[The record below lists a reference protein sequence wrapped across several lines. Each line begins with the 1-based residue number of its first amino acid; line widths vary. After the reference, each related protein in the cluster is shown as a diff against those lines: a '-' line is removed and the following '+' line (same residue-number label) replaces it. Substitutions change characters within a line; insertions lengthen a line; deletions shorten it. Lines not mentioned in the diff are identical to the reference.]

1 MEQVSSPPTLK
12 FGPFIVDLVAGEVRK
27 NGSRIRLQEK
37 PLRVLVLLAER
48 QGQVVTRAELKQ
60 HLWPEHTFVDFETGL
75 NTAVSKL
82 RDALS
87 DKADSPRYIETIPR
101 RGYRFLAPVEFQ
113 GRRAATPAP
122 PAAAAPTPD
131 KNQAS
136 PQAAPA
142 PTSAAPASEA
152 KSDAPK
158 PPPRT
163 AVTNAKAPA
172 ITTIWISLAAA
183 VAIIAGGAYWLT
195 HGRPALSFHSR
206 DSVLI
211 ADFENQTGDP
221 RFNSALATAFTVS
234 IEQSRYANVFP
245 RMELDAV
252 LKRMGRPQNERVT
265 PTLAREICQRE
276 NIRALIASSITRT
289 GQEYALTAQ
298 LIDPKTGDTVRA
310 YTERSYGEDHILEA
324 LDVLSR
330 DLREALGES
339 LYQIQRTDKPLP
351 QVTTKSLSALQQ
363 YAEGSN
369 LWRLGK
375 FQDATT
381 LFKAAIASDPEFA
394 MAHAALGGADYSYI
408 YNAPEE
414 GQSEYEKALSLISRT
429 TTRERMMIETKYAMD
444 RGHVNEADQLFLLYL
459 NSYPDDTTMR
469 VNYATLLRKNGR
481 NQQAIEQ
488 LQQVLQ
494 LAPDYAGAYIG
505 IATANKG
512 LANYPAALQAYAKAF
527 EIEPNW
533 LTAGNINREYGFALV
548 ANGEDQKAEQVFTAL
563 LAKPDTRENG
573 LRSLAFLDLYHGR
586 YSSAQSRLEHSL
598 EILKTQN
605 SPLSV
610 ARVHLV
616 LSIVAEGKGDTKA
629 QRHHLDAA
637 VAGLNEI
644 QSKVV
649 FGAMI
654 GDACARAG
662 FTDLAE
668 KIAALITPLADP
680 HSSEQS
686 GYLHLLQGDIALA
699 AGQNDKAIELL
710 QQSDKENS
718 TGLSQE
724 ALAHAYQQAGQIDQ
738 AIASYQKMLSSTGP
752 SLSWEPQQ
760 RWLVARYMLASDY
773 SSRGDNQKARD
784 TLAALLNLWKNADP
798 DLPTLVAAKSA
809 YAELQ

>member
-12 FGPFIVDLVAGEVRK
+12 FGPFLVDLAAGEVRK

-48 QGQVVTRAELKQ
+48 QGQLVTRTELKQ
-60 HLWPEHTFVDFETGL
+60 HLWPADTFVDFETGL

-113 GRRAATPAP
+113 GRRDPAPAQNKDQSPQPAPAAASETKHAAPEP
-122 PAAAAPTPD
+122 PAAAA
-131 KNQAS
+131 
-136 PQAAPA
+136 
-142 PTSAAPASEA
+142 
-152 KSDAPK
+152 K
-158 PPPRT
+158 PPAR
-163 AVTNAKAPA
+163 
-172 ITTIWISLAAA
+172 TTIWISLAVA
-183 VAIIAGGAYWLT
+183 VAIIAGGLYWLT

-206 DSVLI
+206 DSVLL

-221 RFNSALATAFTVS
+221 RFDSALATAFTVS

-265 PTLAREICQRE
+265 PTLGREICQRE
-276 NIRALIASSITRT
+276 NVRALIASSITRT

-330 DLREALGES
+330 DVREALGES
-339 LYQIQRTDKPLP
+339 LYQIHRTDKPLP

-363 YAEGSN
+363 YADGER

-408 YNAPEE
+408 YNAPDE
-414 GQSEYEKALSLISRT
+414 GQAEYEKALSLISRS
-429 TTRERMMIETKYAMD
+429 TTRERMIIETKYAND
-444 RGHVNEADQLFLLYL
+444 RGHVNDADQLFRLYL
-459 NSYPDDTTMR
+459 NSYPDDAPMR
-469 VNYATLLRKNGR
+469 VNYANLLRKNGR
-481 NQQAIEQ
+481 QQEAIEQ
-488 LQQVLQ
+488 FKQVLQ
-494 LAPDYAGAYIG
+494 LAPDYASAYIG
-505 IATANKG
+505 IATANNG
-512 LANYPAALQAYAKAF
+512 LGNYPAALEAYAKAF

-548 ANGEDQKAEQVFTAL
+548 ANGEDQKAEQVFTEL
-563 LAKPDTRENG
+563 LAKPDMRENG

-586 YSSAQSRLEHSL
+586 YSSAESRLEHSL

-610 ARVHLV
+610 ARVHLL
-616 LSIVAEGKGDTKA
+616 LSIVAEGKGDTKT
-629 QRHHLDAA
+629 QHRHLDAA
-637 VAGLNEI
+637 VVGLSKI

-662 FTDLAE
+662 FTDEAQQ
-668 KIAALITPLADP
+668 IAALITPLADP
-680 HSSEQS
+680 HSSEQM
-686 GYLHLLQGDIALA
+686 GYVHLLQGDIALA
-699 AGQNDKAIELL
+699 AGQNYKAIELL
-710 QQSDKENS
+710 RQSDKENS
-718 TGLSQE
+718 TALSIE
-724 ALAHAYQQAGQIDQ
+724 ALAHVYQQAGQIDQ
-738 AIASYQKMLSSTGP
+738 AIATFQKMLRSTGG

-760 RWLVARYMLASDY
+760 RWLVARYTLASDY
-773 SSRGDNQKARD
+773 SSRGDKQKARD
-784 TLAALLNLWKNADP
+784 TLATLLTLWKNADP

-809 YAELQ
+809 YGKLQ

>member
-1 MEQVSSPPTLK
+1 MEQVSSPPTFK
-12 FGPFIVDLVAGEVRK
+12 FGPFIVDLAAGEVRK

-48 QGQVVTRAELKQ
+48 QGQVVTRTELKQ
-60 HLWPEHTFVDFETGL
+60 HLWPEDTFVDFETGL

-87 DKADSPRYIETIPR
+87 DKADNPRYIETIPR
-101 RGYRFLAPVEFQ
+101 RGYRFLAPVEFHG
-113 GRRAATPAP
+113 GRAPSAAVLETKDQTQQPAPVPVSVTKAETPHLPP
-122 PAAAAPTPD
+122 PAAT
-131 KNQAS
+131 
-136 PQAAPA
+136 
-142 PTSAAPASEA
+142 
-152 KSDAPK
+152 KS
-158 PPPRT
+158 
-163 AVTNAKAPA
+163 PA
-172 ITTIWISLAAA
+172 ITTIWISIAIV
-183 VAIIAGGAYWLT
+183 VAIVAGGLYWLT

-221 RFNSALATAFTVS
+221 RFDSALATAFSVS

-252 LKRMGRPQNERVT
+252 LKRMGRPQNERIT
-265 PTLAREICQRE
+265 PALGREICQRE
-276 NIRALIASSITRT
+276 NVRALIASSITRT

-330 DLREALGES
+330 DVREALGES

-363 YAEGSN
+363 YADGAQ

-381 LFKAAIASDPEFA
+381 SFKAAIASDPEFA
-394 MAHAALGGADYSYI
+394 MAHAALGGAEYSYI

-414 GQSEYEKALSLISRT
+414 GQAEYEKALSLISRT
-429 TTRERMMIETKYAMD
+429 TNRERMMIETKYAND
-444 RGHVNEADQLFLLYL
+444 RGHVEEADQLFRLYL
-459 NSYPDDTTMR
+459 NSYPDDTPMR
-469 VNYATLLRKNGR
+469 VNYANLLRKNNR
-481 NQQAIEQ
+481 QKEAIEQ
-488 LQQVLQ
+488 FKQVLQ
-494 LAPDYAGAYIG
+494 LAPDYASAYIG
-505 IATANKG
+505 IATANKSLG
-512 LANYPAALQAYAKAF
+512 NYPAALQAYAKAF

-533 LTAGNINREYGFALV
+533 LTAGNINREYGFTLV
-548 ANGEDQKAEQVFTAL
+548 SNGEDQKAEQVFNAL
-563 LAKPDTRENG
+563 LAKPETRENG
-573 LRSLAFLDLYHGR
+573 LRSLAFLDLYRGR
-586 YSSAQSRLEHSL
+586 YSSAEGRLEHSL
-598 EILKTQN
+598 ELVKTQN

-610 ARVHLV
+610 ARVHLL
-616 LSIVAEGKGDTKA
+616 LSIVAEGKGDTKT
-629 QRHHLDAA
+629 QRHHLEAA
-637 VAGLNEI
+637 VATLNDV

-649 FGAMI
+649 FGAML

-668 KIAALITPLADP
+668 KIAALITPLADS
-680 HSSEQS
+680 HSSEQM

-699 AGQNDKAIELL
+699 GGQNDKAIELF

-718 TGLSQE
+718 TALSTE

-738 AIASYQKMLSSTGP
+738 AVATFQKMLSFPGG

-760 RWLVARYMLASDY
+760 RWLVARYTLATDY

-784 TLAALLNLWKNADP
+784 TLSTLLTLWNNADP

-809 YAELQ
+809 YAKLQ

>member
-12 FGPFIVDLVAGEVRK
+12 FGPFMVDLAAGEVRK

-37 PLRVLVLLAER
+37 PLRVLMLLAER
-48 QGQVVTRAELKQ
+48 QGQLVTRTELKQ
-60 HLWPEHTFVDFETGL
+60 HLWPEDTFVDFETGL

-101 RGYRFLAPVEFQ
+101 RGYRFLAPVKFQ
-113 GRRAATPAP
+113 ARAAGPA
-122 PAAAAPTPD
+122 PAAAVPTLDKDHAP
-131 KNQAS
+131 
-136 PQAAPA
+136 PQVAPAAPA
-142 PTSAAPASEA
+142 PAADA
-152 KSDAPK
+152 KSEAPK
-158 PPPRT
+158 PPLP
-163 AVTNAKAPA
+163 AASNAKPPA
-172 ITTIWISLAAA
+172 RTTIWISLAAA
-183 VAIIAGGAYWLT
+183 IAIIAGGAFWFT

-206 DSVLI
+206 DSVLL

-221 RFNSALATAFTVS
+221 RFDSALATAFTVS

-265 PTLAREICQRE
+265 PTLGREICQRE
-276 NIRALIASSITRT
+276 NVRALIASSITRT

-310 YTERSYGEDHILEA
+310 YTERSSGEDHILEA

-330 DLREALGES
+330 DVREALGES
-339 LYQIQRTDKPLP
+339 LYQIHRTDKPLP

-363 YAEGSN
+363 YADGER

-394 MAHAALGGADYSYI
+394 MAHAALGGADYSHI
-408 YNAPEE
+408 YDAPEE
-414 GQSEYEKALSLISRT
+414 GQTEYEKALLLVSRT
-429 TTRERMMIETKYAMD
+429 TTRERMMIETKYAND
-444 RGHVNEADQLFLLYL
+444 RGHVNDADQLFRLYL
-459 NSYPDDTTMR
+459 NSYPDDTPMR
-469 VNYATLLRKNGR
+469 VNYANLLRKNGR
-481 NQQAIEQ
+481 QQEAIEQ
-488 LQQVLQ
+488 FKQVLQ
-494 LAPDYAGAYIG
+494 LTPDYASAYIG
-505 IATANKG
+505 IATAHKG
-512 LANYPAALQAYAKAF
+512 LGNYPAALQAYAKAF

-548 ANGEDQKAEQVFTAL
+548 ANGEDQKAEQVFTEL
-563 LAKPDTRENG
+563 LAKPETRENG

-586 YSSAQSRLEHSL
+586 YSSAESRLEHSL

-610 ARVHLV
+610 ARVHLL
-616 LSIVAEGKGDTKA
+616 LSIVAEGKGDTKT
-629 QRHHLDAA
+629 QHRHLDAA
-637 VAGLNEI
+637 VVDLSKI

-662 FTDLAE
+662 FTEEAQQ
-668 KIAALITPLADP
+668 IAALITPLADP
-680 HSSEQS
+680 HSSEQM
-686 GYLHLLQGDIALA
+686 GYVHLLQGDIALA
-699 AGQNDKAIELL
+699 AGLNDQAIELL
-710 QQSDKENS
+710 RQSDNENG
-718 TGLSQE
+718 TALSME

-738 AIASYQKMLSSTGP
+738 AVTTFQKMLSSTGG

-760 RWLVARYMLASDY
+760 RWLAARYTLASDY
-773 SSRGDNQKARD
+773 SSRGDKQKARD
-784 TLAALLNLWKNADP
+784 TLATLLTLWKNADP

-809 YAELQ
+809 YAKLQ

>member
-1 MEQVSSPPTLK
+1 MEQVSSPPTLR

-27 NGSRIRLQEK
+27 SGSRIRLQEK

-48 QGQVVTRAELKQ
+48 QGQVVARAELKQ
-60 HLWPEHTFVDFETGL
+60 HLWPEDTFVDFETGL

-87 DKADSPRYIETIPR
+87 DKADRPRYIETIPR
-101 RGYRFLAPVEFQ
+101 RGYRFLAPVDFQ
-113 GRRAATPAP
+113 GRRAANPAP
-122 PAAAAPTPD
+122 ASAVSTPG

-142 PTSAAPASEA
+142 PAPAPAPATEA
-152 KSDAPK
+152 KSEAPK
-158 PPPRT
+158 PTAASTAAKSSART
-163 AVTNAKAPA
+163 TV
-172 ITTIWISLAAA
+172 WISLAVA

-221 RFNSALATAFTVS
+221 RFDSALATAFTVS
-234 IEQSRYANVFP
+234 IEQSSYANVFP

-276 NIRALIASSITRT
+276 NVRALIASSITRT

-330 DLREALGES
+330 DVREALGES
-339 LYQIQRTDKPLP
+339 LYQIQRTDKSLP

-363 YAEGSN
+363 YADGAQ

-414 GQSEYEKALSLISRT
+414 GQAEYEKALSLISRT

-444 RGHVNEADQLFLLYL
+444 RGHVDEADQLFLLYL

-481 NQQAIEQ
+481 NQEAIEQ

-512 LANYPAALQAYAKAF
+512 LGNYPAALQAYAKAF
-527 EIEPNW
+527 EIEPQW
-533 LTAGNINREYGFALV
+533 LTAGNINREYGFTLV
-548 ANGEDQKAEQVFTAL
+548 ANGEDQKAEQVFTPL

-586 YSSAQSRLEHSL
+586 YSSAQNRLEHSL
-598 EILKTQN
+598 EILKTQS

-610 ARVHLV
+610 ARVHLD
-616 LSIVAEGKGDTKA
+616 LSIVAEGKGDSKA
-629 QRHHLDAA
+629 QRRQLDAA
-637 VAGLNEI
+637 VASLNEI

-649 FGAMI
+649 FGAML

-680 HSSEQS
+680 NSSEQT
-686 GYLHLLQGDIALA
+686 GYLHLLQGDIVLA
-699 AGQNDKAIELL
+699 NGQNDKAIELL

-724 ALAHAYQQAGQIDQ
+724 ALAHAYQQAGQFDR
-738 AIASYQKMLSSTGP
+738 AVASYQKMLNSTGP

-760 RWLVARYMLASDY
+760 RWLIARYVLATDY

-784 TLAALLNLWKNADP
+784 TLATLLNLWKNADP

-809 YAELQ
+809 YAKLQ

>member
-1 MEQVSSPPTLK
+1 MEQISSPPTLK
-12 FGPFIVDLVAGEVRK
+12 FGPFIVDLAAGEVRK
-27 NGSRIRLQEK
+27 SGSRIRLQEK

-48 QGQVVTRAELKQ
+48 QGQLVTRTELKQ
-60 HLWPEHTFVDFETGL
+60 HLWPQDTFVDFETGL

-87 DKADSPRYIETIPR
+87 DKADNPRYIETIPR
-101 RGYRFLAPVEFQ
+101 RGYRFLAAVEFHG
-113 GRRAATPAP
+113 GRAQDAAKPEHSDQTPQPAPAATSETKRATPKRP
-122 PAAAAPTPD
+122 PAA
-131 KNQAS
+131 
-136 PQAAPA
+136 
-142 PTSAAPASEA
+142 E
-152 KSDAPK
+152 KS
-158 PPPRT
+158 
-163 AVTNAKAPA
+163 PA
-172 ITTIWISLAAA
+172 ITTIWISLVVA
-183 VAIIAGGAYWLT
+183 VAIIAGGLYWLT

-206 DSVLI
+206 DSVLL
-211 ADFENQTGDP
+211 ADFENQTGDS
-221 RFNSALATAFTVS
+221 RFDSALATAFTVS

-265 PTLAREICQRE
+265 STLGREICQRE
-276 NIRALIASSITRT
+276 NVRALIASSITRT

-298 LIDPKTGDTVRA
+298 LIDPQTGDTVRA

-330 DLREALGES
+330 DVREALGES

-363 YAEGSN
+363 YADGAQ

-381 LFKAAIASDPEFA
+381 LFKAAIASDPKFA

-414 GQSEYEKALSLISRT
+414 GQAEYEKALSLLSRT

-444 RGHVNEADQLFLLYL
+444 RGHVNDADQLFRLYL

-469 VNYATLLRKNGR
+469 VNYATLLRRNGR
-481 NQQAIEQ
+481 NPEAIDQ
-488 LQQVLQ
+488 LKQVLQ

-505 IATANKG
+505 IATANKSLG
-512 LANYPAALQAYAKAF
+512 NYPAALQAYAKAF
-527 EIEPNW
+527 EIEPQW
-533 LTAGNINREYGFALV
+533 LTSGNINREYGFALV

-563 LAKPDTRENG
+563 LAKSDTRENG

-598 EILKTQN
+598 EILKTQD

-610 ARVHLV
+610 ARVHLA
-616 LSIVAEGKGDTKA
+616 LSIVAEGKGDTKT
-629 QRHHLDAA
+629 QHRHLDAA
-637 VAGLNEI
+637 VVDLGEI

-654 GDACARAG
+654 GDACSRAG
-662 FTDLAE
+662 FADEAQQ
-668 KIAALITPLADP
+668 IAALITPLADP
-680 HSSEQS
+680 HSSEQM
-686 GYLHLLQGDIALA
+686 GYLHLLEGDLALA
-699 AGQNDKAIELL
+699 AGQNDKAIERL

-724 ALAHAYQQAGQIDQ
+724 ALAHAYQQTGQIDQ
-738 AIASYQKMLSSTGP
+738 AIASYQKMLGSAG

-760 RWLVARYMLASDY
+760 RWLVARYTLATDY
-773 SSRGDNQKARD
+773 LSRGDKQKARD
-784 TLAALLNLWKNADP
+784 TLSGLLNLWKNADA
-798 DLPTLVAAKSA
+798 DLPTLLAAKSA
-809 YAELQ
+809 YSKLQ

>member
-12 FGPFIVDLVAGEVRK
+12 FGPFIVDLAAGEVRK

-48 QGQVVTRAELKQ
+48 QGQVVTRTELKQ
-60 HLWPEHTFVDFETGL
+60 HLWPEDTFVDFETGL

-87 DKADSPRYIETIPR
+87 DKADNPRYIETIPR

-113 GRRAATPAP
+113 GRHA
-122 PAAAAPTPD
+122 PAAAMADKNQSSPQAPTP
-131 KNQAS
+131 AV
-136 PQAAPA
+136 AA
-142 PTSAAPASEA
+142 EA
-152 KSDAPK
+152 KPAVPK
-158 PPPRT
+158 PPH
-163 AVTNAKAPA
+163 AAAAKSPA
-172 ITTIWISLAAA
+172 RTTIWISLAIA
-183 VAIIAGGAYWLT
+183 VAILAGGAYWLT

-221 RFNSALATAFTVS
+221 RFDSALATAFTVS

-245 RMELDAV
+245 RMQLDAV

-265 PTLAREICQRE
+265 PTLGREICQRE
-276 NIRALIASSITRT
+276 NVRALIASSITRT

-330 DLREALGES
+330 DVREALGES

-363 YAEGSN
+363 YADGAQ

-414 GQSEYEKALSLISRT
+414 GQAEYEKALSLISRT

-444 RGHVNEADQLFLLYL
+444 RGHVDEADRLFRLYL
-459 NSYPDDTTMR
+459 ASYPDDTTMR

-481 NQQAIEQ
+481 NQDAIEQ

-505 IATANKG
+505 IATANNG
-512 LANYPAALQAYAKAF
+512 LANYPEALQAYAKAF
-527 EIEPNW
+527 EIEPQW

-563 LAKPDTRENG
+563 LAKPETRENG

-610 ARVHLV
+610 ARVHLD

-629 QRHHLDAA
+629 QRRHLDAA

-649 FGAMI
+649 FGALI

-668 KIAALITPLADP
+668 KVAALITPLADL

-686 GYLHLLQGDIALA
+686 GYLHLLQGDITLA

-718 TGLSQE
+718 TAISQE

-738 AIASYQKMLSSTGP
+738 AVASFQKMLNSTGP

-760 RWLVARYMLASDY
+760 RWLVAHYTLATDY
-773 SSRGDNQKARD
+773 STRGDKQKARD
-784 TLAALLNLWKNADP
+784 TLATLLNQWKNADP

-809 YAELQ
+809 YAKLQ

>member
-1 MEQVSSPPTLK
+1 MGQVSSPPTLK
-12 FGPFIVDLVAGEVRK
+12 FGPFIVDLAAGEVRK

-48 QGQVVTRAELKQ
+48 QGQLVTRTELKQ
-60 HLWPEHTFVDFETGL
+60 HLWPEDTFVDFETGL

-113 GRRAATPAP
+113 FRAASPA
-122 PAAAAPTPD
+122 PAAAVPTLDKDHAP
-131 KNQAS
+131 
-136 PQAAPA
+136 PQVGP
-142 PTSAAPASEA
+142 AAPASAADA
-152 KSDAPK
+152 KSEAPK
-158 PPPRT
+158 PPLP
-163 AVTNAKAPA
+163 ADANAKPPA
-172 ITTIWISLAAA
+172 RTTIWISLALAAA

-206 DSVLI
+206 DSVLL

-221 RFNSALATAFTVS
+221 RFDSALATAFTVS

-265 PTLAREICQRE
+265 PTLGREICQRE
-276 NIRALIASSITRT
+276 NVRALIASSITRT

-310 YTERSYGEDHILEA
+310 YTEHSSGEDHILEA

-330 DLREALGES
+330 DVREALGES
-339 LYQIQRTDKPLP
+339 LYQIHRTDKPLP

-363 YAEGSN
+363 YADGER

-408 YNAPEE
+408 YDAPEE
-414 GQSEYEKALSLISRT
+414 GQAEYQKALLLISRT
-429 TTRERMMIETKYAMD
+429 TTRERMMIETKYAND
-444 RGHVNEADQLFLLYL
+444 RGHVNDADQLFRLYL
-459 NSYPDDTTMR
+459 NSYPDDTPMR
-469 VNYATLLRKNGR
+469 VNYANLLRKNGR
-481 NQQAIEQ
+481 QQEAIEQ
-488 LQQVLQ
+488 FKQVLQ
-494 LAPDYAGAYIG
+494 LTPDYASAYIG
-505 IATANKG
+505 IATAHKG
-512 LANYPAALQAYAKAF
+512 LGNYPAALQAYAKAF

-548 ANGEDQKAEQVFTAL
+548 ANGEDQKAEQVFTEL
-563 LAKPDTRENG
+563 LAKPETRENG

-586 YSSAQSRLEHSL
+586 YSSAQSRLEHSR

-610 ARVHLV
+610 ARVHLL
-616 LSIVAEGKGDTKA
+616 LSIVAEGKGDTET
-629 QRHHLDAA
+629 QHRHLDAA
-637 VAGLNEI
+637 VVDLSKI

-654 GDACARAG
+654 GDACARGG
-662 FTDLAE
+662 FTDEAQQ
-668 KIAALITPLADP
+668 IAALITPLADP
-680 HSSEQS
+680 HSSEQM
-686 GYLHLLQGDIALA
+686 GYVHLLQGDIALA
-699 AGQNDKAIELL
+699 AGQNNKAIELL
-710 QQSDKENS
+710 RQSDKENS
-718 TGLSQE
+718 TALSIE
-724 ALAHAYQQAGQIDQ
+724 ALAHGYQQTGQIDQ
-738 AIASYQKMLSSTGP
+738 AVNTFQKMLSSTGG

-760 RWLVARYMLASDY
+760 RWLEARYTLASNY
-773 SSRGDNQKARD
+773 SSRGDKQKARD
-784 TLAALLNLWKNADP
+784 TLATLLTLWKNADP
-798 DLPTLVAAKSA
+798 DLPTLVAAKSV
-809 YAELQ
+809 YAKLQ

>member
-60 HLWPEHTFVDFETGL
+60 DLWPEHTFVDFETGL

-122 PAAAAPTPD
+122 TPD
-131 KNQAS
+131 KNQTS
-136 PQAAPA
+136 PQAAPS
-142 PTSAAPASEA
+142 PTSAAPATEA

-221 RFNSALATAFTVS
+221 RFDSALATAFTVS

-276 NIRALIASSITRT
+276 NVRALIASSITRT

-324 LDVLSR
+324 LEVLSR
-330 DLREALGES
+330 DVREALGES

-363 YAEGSN
+363 YADGSN

-414 GQSEYEKALSLISRT
+414 GQAQYEKALSLISRT

-481 NQQAIEQ
+481 NQEAIEQ

-505 IATANKG
+505 IATANKR

-548 ANGEDQKAEQVFTAL
+548 ANGEDQKAEEVFTAL
-563 LAKPDTRENG
+563 LAAPDTRENG

-616 LSIVAEGKGDTKA
+616 LSIVAAGKGDSKA

-662 FTDLAE
+662 FTDVAE
-668 KIAALITPLADP
+668 KISALITPLADP

-760 RWLVARYMLASDY
+760 RWLVARYTLASDY

-784 TLAALLNLWKNADP
+784 MLAALLNLWKNADP

-809 YAELQ
+809 YAKLQ

>member
-1 MEQVSSPPTLK
+1 MEQVSGPPTLK

-27 NGSRIRLQEK
+27 NGSRIRVQEK

-60 HLWPEHTFVDFETGL
+60 DLWPEHTFVDFETGL

-122 PAAAAPTPD
+122 PAAPAATPH
-131 KNQAS
+131 KNQTS
-136 PQAAPA
+136 PQAAPS

-163 AVTNAKAPA
+163 AVPNAKAPA

-206 DSVLI
+206 DSVLL

-221 RFNSALATAFTVS
+221 RFDSALATAFTVS

-245 RMELDAV
+245 RMEVDAV

-276 NIRALIASSITRT
+276 NVRALIASSITRT

-363 YAEGSN
+363 YADGSN

-414 GQSEYEKALSLISRT
+414 GQAEYEKALSLISRT

-481 NQQAIEQ
+481 NQEAIEQ

-686 GYLHLLQGDIALA
+686 GYLHLLQGDMALA

-738 AIASYQKMLSSTGP
+738 ALGSYQKMISTTGP
-752 SLSWEPQQ
+752 ALSWEPQQ
-760 RWLVARYMLASDY
+760 RWLVARYTLASDY

-809 YAELQ
+809 YAKLQ

>member
-12 FGPFIVDLVAGEVRK
+12 FGPFIVDLTAGEVRK
-27 NGSRIRLQEK
+27 SASRIRLQEK

-60 HLWPEHTFVDFETGL
+60 HLWPRDTFVDFETGL

-101 RGYRFLAPVEFQ
+101 RGYRFLVPVEFQ
-113 GRRAATPAP
+113 GRRAATPTAP
-122 PAAAAPTPD
+122 AQEKD
-131 KNQAS
+131 QAS
-136 PQAAPA
+136 PQPAPA
-142 PTSAAPASEA
+142 PAPAAEA
-152 KSDAPK
+152 KSGAPK
-158 PPPRT
+158 PPPAAT
-163 AVTNAKAPA
+163 AAAKSPA

-221 RFNSALATAFTVS
+221 RFDSALATAFTVS

-245 RMELDAV
+245 RMQLDAV

-265 PTLAREICQRE
+265 PTLGREICQRE
-276 NIRALIASSITRT
+276 NVHALIASSITRT

-298 LIDPKTGDTVRA
+298 LIDPQTGNTVRA

-330 DLREALGES
+330 DVREALGES
-339 LYQIQRTDKPLP
+339 LYQIRRTDKPLP
-351 QVTTKSLSALQQ
+351 QVTTRSLSALQQ
-363 YAEGSN
+363 YADGSN

-414 GQSEYEKALSLISRT
+414 GQAEYDKALSLISRT
-429 TTRERMMIETKYAMD
+429 TTRERMQIETNYAKD
-444 RGHVNEADQLFLLYL
+444 RGHVSDADQLFRLYL
-459 NSYPDDTTMR
+459 ASYPDDMTMR
-469 VNYATLLRKNGR
+469 VNYANLLRKIDR
-481 NQQAIEQ
+481 NQEAIEQ
-488 LQQVLQ
+488 YKQVLQ

-527 EIEPNW
+527 EIEPQW
-533 LTAGNINREYGFALV
+533 LTAGNINREYGFTLV

-563 LAKPDTRENG
+563 LAEPETRENG
-573 LRSLAFLDLYHGR
+573 LRSLAFLDLYQGR

-610 ARVHLV
+610 ARVHLA
-616 LSIVAEGKGDTKA
+616 LSIVAEGKGDTNT
-629 QRHHLDAA
+629 QRRHLDAA
-637 VAGLNEI
+637 VAALSQI
-644 QSKVV
+644 QSKVI
-649 FGAMI
+649 FGAML

-668 KIAALITPLADP
+668 KIAALITPLADL

-710 QQSDKENS
+710 LQSDKENS
-718 TGLSQE
+718 TALSVE
-724 ALAHAYQQAGQIDQ
+724 ALAHAYQEAGLIGQ
-738 AIASYQKMLSSTGP
+738 AIASFQKMLSSTGP

-760 RWLVARYMLASDY
+760 RWLVARYTLASDY
-773 SSRGDNQKARD
+773 SSRGDQQKARD
-784 TLAALLNLWKNADP
+784 TLATLLNLWKNADP

-809 YAELQ
+809 YAKLQ

>member
-12 FGPFIVDLVAGEVRK
+12 FGPFLVDLAAGEVRK
-27 NGSRIRLQEK
+27 AGSRIRLQDK

-48 QGQVVTRAELKQ
+48 QGQLATRSELKQ
-60 HLWPEHTFVDFETGL
+60 HLWPEDTFVDFETGL

-113 GRRAATPAP
+113 AGRA
-122 PAAAAPTPD
+122 PAAGRPETKD
-131 KNQAS
+131 QAL
-136 PQAAPA
+136 QPA
-142 PTSAAPASEA
+142 SAPASA
-152 KSDAPK
+152 TKSETPH
-158 PPPRT
+158 PPPP
-163 AVTNAKAPA
+163 AVTKSPA
-172 ITTIWISLAAA
+172 ITTIWISIAIAA
-183 VAIIAGGAYWLT
+183 AIIAGGLYWLT

-211 ADFENQTGDP
+211 ADFENQTGDS
-221 RFNSALATAFTVS
+221 RFDSALATAFTVS

-252 LKRMGRPQNERVT
+252 LKRMGRSQNERVT
-265 PTLAREICQRE
+265 PTLGREICQRE
-276 NIRALIASSITRT
+276 NVRALIASSITRT

-298 LIDPKTGDTVRA
+298 LIDPKTGDIVRA

-324 LDVLSR
+324 LDVLSH
-330 DLREALGES
+330 DVREALGES
-339 LYQIQRTDKPLP
+339 LYQIQSTDKPLP

-363 YAEGSN
+363 YADGAQ

-381 LFKAAIASDPEFA
+381 LFKAAISSDPEFA

-414 GQSEYEKALSLISRT
+414 GQAEYEKALSLTSRT
-429 TTRERMMIETKYAMD
+429 TTRERTMIETKYAMD

-481 NQQAIEQ
+481 QQDAIEQ
-488 LQQVLQ
+488 LEQVLQ
-494 LAPDYAGAYIG
+494 CAPDYAGAYIG

-512 LANYPAALQAYAKAF
+512 LGNYPAALQAYAQAF
-527 EIEPNW
+527 EIEPQW

-573 LRSLAFLDLYHGR
+573 LRSLAYLDLYHGR

-616 LSIVAEGKGDTKA
+616 LSIVGEGKGDTKA
-629 QRHHLDAA
+629 QRHHLETA
-637 VAGLNEI
+637 VATLSEI

-649 FGAMI
+649 FGTLV

-668 KIAALITPLADP
+668 KVAALITPLADS
-680 HSSEQS
+680 HSSEQM
-686 GYLHLLQGDIALA
+686 GYLHLLQGDIYLA
-699 AGQNDKAIELL
+699 AGRNDKAIELL

-718 TGLSQE
+718 TALSTE

-738 AIASYQKMLSSTGP
+738 AVATFQKMLSSTGG

-760 RWLVARYMLASDY
+760 RWLVARYTLATDY
-773 SSRGDNQKARD
+773 SARGDKQKARD
-784 TLAALLNLWKNADP
+784 TLAALLTLWKNADP

-809 YAELQ
+809 YTELQ

>member
-1 MEQVSSPPTLK
+1 V
-12 FGPFIVDLVAGEVRK
+12 
-27 NGSRIRLQEK
+27 
-37 PLRVLVLLAER
+37 
-48 QGQVVTRAELKQ
+48 
-60 HLWPEHTFVDFETGL
+60 
-75 NTAVSKL
+75 
-82 RDALS
+82 
-87 DKADSPRYIETIPR
+87 
-101 RGYRFLAPVEFQ
+101 
-113 GRRAATPAP
+113 
-122 PAAAAPTPD
+122 PTPD

-142 PTSAAPASEA
+142 PAPTPAPATEA
-152 KSDAPK
+152 KSEAPK
-158 PPPRT
+158 PPAASTAAKSSART
-163 AVTNAKAPA
+163 TV
-172 ITTIWISLAAA
+172 WISLAVA

-206 DSVLI
+206 DSLLI

-221 RFNSALATAFTVS
+221 RFDSALATAFTVS

-276 NIRALIASSITRT
+276 NVRALIASSITRT

-330 DLREALGES
+330 DVREALGES

-363 YAEGSN
+363 YADGAQ

-414 GQSEYEKALSLISRT
+414 GQAEYEKALSLISRT
-429 TTRERMMIETKYAMD
+429 TTRERMIIETKYAMD
-444 RGHVNEADQLFLLYL
+444 RGHVDEADQLFLLYL

-481 NQQAIEQ
+481 NQEAIEQ

-512 LANYPAALQAYAKAF
+512 LGNYPAALQAYAKAF
-527 EIEPNW
+527 EIEPQW
-533 LTAGNINREYGFALV
+533 LTAGNINREYGFTLV
-548 ANGEDQKAEQVFTAL
+548 ANGEDQKAEQVFTPL

-598 EILKTQN
+598 EILKTQS

-610 ARVHLV
+610 ARVHLD
-616 LSIVAEGKGDTKA
+616 LSIVAEGQGDSKA
-629 QRHHLDAA
+629 QRRQLDAA
-637 VAGLNEI
+637 VASLNEI

-649 FGAMI
+649 FGAML

-668 KIAALITPLADP
+668 KIVALITPLADP
-680 HSSEQS
+680 HSSEQT

-699 AGQNDKAIELL
+699 NGQNDKAIELL

-724 ALAHAYQQAGQIDQ
+724 ALAHAYQQAGQFDQ
-738 AIASYQKMLSSTGP
+738 AVASYQKMLNFTGP

-760 RWLVARYMLASDY
+760 RWLIARYALATDY

-784 TLAALLNLWKNADP
+784 TLATLLNLWKNADP

-809 YAELQ
+809 YANLQ

>member
-12 FGPFIVDLVAGEVRK
+12 FGPFVVDLAAGEVRK

-37 PLRVLVLLAER
+37 PLRVLVLLAEH
-48 QGQVVTRAELKQ
+48 QGQVVSRTELKQ
-60 HLWPEHTFVDFETGL
+60 RLWPEDTFVDFETGL

-87 DKADSPRYIETIPR
+87 DRADNPRYIETIPR
-101 RGYRFLAPVEFQ
+101 RGYRFLAPVEFHG
-113 GRRAATPAP
+113 GRASSAAVLETK
-122 PAAAAPTPD
+122 D
-131 KNQAS
+131 RV
-136 PQAAPA
+136 PQPAPA
-142 PTSAAPASEA
+142 PVSQ
-152 KSDAPK
+152 PK
-158 PPPRT
+158 IETPQPPPP
-163 AVTNAKAPA
+163 VAKKSPA
-172 ITTIWISLAAA
+172 ITTIWISIAIA
-183 VAIIAGGAYWLT
+183 VAIVVGGLYWLT

-221 RFNSALATAFTVS
+221 RFDSALATAFSVS

-265 PTLAREICQRE
+265 PTLGREICQRE
-276 NIRALIASSITRT
+276 NVRALIVSSITRT
-289 GQEYALTAQ
+289 GQEYALTSQ

-330 DLREALGES
+330 DVREALGES

-363 YAEGSN
+363 YADGSN

-381 LFKAAIASDPEFA
+381 LFKAAIASDPDFA
-394 MAHAALGGADYSYI
+394 MAHAALGGAQYSYI

-414 GQSEYEKALSLISRT
+414 GQAEYEKALSLISRT
-429 TTRERMMIETKYAMD
+429 TNRERMMIETKYAND
-444 RGHVNEADQLFLLYL
+444 RGHVEEADQLFRLYL
-459 NSYPDDTTMR
+459 NSYPDDTPMR
-469 VNYATLLRKNGR
+469 VNYANLLRKNNR
-481 NQQAIEQ
+481 QQEAIEQ
-488 LQQVLQ
+488 FKQVLQ
-494 LAPDYAGAYIG
+494 LAPDYASAYIG
-505 IATANKG
+505 IATANKSVG
-512 LANYPAALQAYAKAF
+512 NYPAALQAYAKAF
-527 EIEPNW
+527 ELEPNW
-533 LTAGNINREYGFALV
+533 LSAGNINREYGFTLV
-548 ANGEDQKAEQVFTAL
+548 ANGEDQKAEQVFTAM
-563 LAKPDTRENG
+563 LAKPETRENG

-586 YSSAQSRLEHSL
+586 YSSAESRLEHSL
-598 EILKTQN
+598 ELVKAQN

-616 LSIVAEGKGDTKA
+616 LSIVAEGKGDTKT
-629 QRHHLDAA
+629 QRHHLEAA

-649 FGAMI
+649 FGALL

-668 KIAALITPLADP
+668 KIAALITPLADA
-680 HSSEQS
+680 HSSEQM
-686 GYLHLLQGDIALA
+686 GYLHLLQGDLALA

-710 QQSDKENS
+710 RQSDKENS
-718 TGLSQE
+718 TAISTE
-724 ALAHAYQQAGQIDQ
+724 ALAHAYQQSGQLDQ
-738 AIASYQKMLSSTGP
+738 AVATFQKMLSFPGG

-760 RWLVARYMLASDY
+760 RWLVARYTLATDY

-784 TLAALLNLWKNADP
+784 TLATLLTLWKNADP

-809 YAELQ
+809 YAKLQ

>member
-1 MEQVSSPPTLK
+1 LK
-12 FGPFIVDLVAGEVRK
+12 PFLAAG
-27 NGSRIRLQEK
+27 
-37 PLRVLVLLAER
+37 
-48 QGQVVTRAELKQ
+48 
-60 HLWPEHTFVDFETGL
+60 
-75 NTAVSKL
+75 TAVV
-82 RDALS
+82 
-87 DKADSPRYIETIPR
+87 
-101 RGYRFLAPVEFQ
+101 PVEFQ
-113 GRRAATPAP
+113 GRRAATPAALPEKDQAPQPAPAPVSEAKRETPKP
-122 PAAAAPTPD
+122 PAAA
-131 KNQAS
+131 KS
-136 PQAAPA
+136 
-142 PTSAAPASEA
+142 SAL
-152 KSDAPK
+152 
-158 PPPRT
+158 
-163 AVTNAKAPA
+163 
-172 ITTIWISLAAA
+172 TTIWISVAAA

-206 DSVLI
+206 DSVLL

-221 RFNSALATAFTVS
+221 RFDTALATAFTVS

-245 RMELDAV
+245 RMQLDAV
-252 LKRMGRPQNERVT
+252 LKRMGRSQNERVT
-265 PTLAREICQRE
+265 PTLGREICQRE
-276 NIRALIASSITRT
+276 NVRALIASSITRT

-298 LIDPKTGDTVRA
+298 LIDPQTGDTVRA

-330 DLREALGES
+330 DVREALGES
-339 LYQIQRTDKPLP
+339 LYQIHRTDKPLP

-363 YAEGSN
+363 YADGAQ

-414 GQSEYEKALSLISRT
+414 GQAEYEKALASISRS
-429 TTRERMMIETKYAMD
+429 TTRERMMIETEYAMD
-444 RGHVNEADQLFLLYL
+444 RGHVNDADQLFRLYL
-459 NSYPDDTTMR
+459 TSYPDDTTMR
-469 VNYATLLRKNGR
+469 VNYATLLRRNGR
-481 NQQAIEQ
+481 NQEAIDQ
-488 LQQVLQ
+488 LKQVLQ

-505 IATANKG
+505 ISTAYKG

-527 EIEPNW
+527 EIEPQW
-533 LTAGNINREYGFALV
+533 LTSGNINREYGFALV
-548 ANGEDQKAEQVFTAL
+548 ANGEDLKAEQVFTAL

-573 LRSLAFLDLYHGR
+573 LRSLAFLDLYQGR
-586 YSSAQSRLEHSL
+586 YSSAQNRLEHSL
-598 EILKTQN
+598 EILQTQN

-616 LSIVAEGKGDTKA
+616 LSIVAEGQGDTKA
-629 QRHHLDAA
+629 QRRHLDDA
-637 VAGLNEI
+637 VAGLSQI

-662 FTDLAE
+662 FSDLAE
-668 KIAALITPLADP
+668 KTAALITPFADP
-680 HSSEQS
+680 HSSEQM

-699 AGQNDKAIELL
+699 AGQNEKAIELL

-718 TGLSQE
+718 TGLSME

-738 AIASYQKMLSSTGP
+738 AIASFQKMLNSTGP

-760 RWLVARYMLASDY
+760 RWLVARYTLATDY
-773 SSRGDNQKARD
+773 SSRGDKQKARD
-784 TLAALLNLWKNADP
+784 TLANLLYLWKNADA
-798 DLPTLVAAKSA
+798 DLPVLVAAKSA
-809 YAELQ
+809 YAKFQ

>member
-12 FGPFIVDLVAGEVRK
+12 FGPFSVDLTAGEVRK

-48 QGQVVTRAELKQ
+48 QGQVVTRTELKH
-60 HLWPEHTFVDFETGL
+60 HLWPEDTFVDFETGL

-87 DKADSPRYIETIPR
+87 DKADSPRYIQTIPR
-101 RGYRFLAPVEFQ
+101 RGYRFLAPVEFHG
-113 GRRAATPAP
+113 GRAPSAAVPETKDQTPQPAPDPVSATKTEAPHLPPHAAT
-122 PAAAAPTPD
+122 
-131 KNQAS
+131 
-136 PQAAPA
+136 
-142 PTSAAPASEA
+142 
-152 KSDAPK
+152 KS
-158 PPPRT
+158 
-163 AVTNAKAPA
+163 PA
-172 ITTIWISLAAA
+172 ITTIWISIAIV
-183 VAIIAGGAYWLT
+183 VAIVAGGLYWLT

-221 RFNSALATAFTVS
+221 RFDSALATAFSVS

-252 LKRMGRPQNERVT
+252 LKRMGRPQNERIT
-265 PTLAREICQRE
+265 PILGREICQRE
-276 NIRALIASSITRT
+276 NVHALIASSITRT

-298 LIDPKTGDTVRA
+298 LIDPKTGNTVRA

-330 DLREALGES
+330 DVREALGES

-363 YAEGSN
+363 YADGAQ
-369 LWRLGK
+369 LWRLGE

-414 GQSEYEKALSLISRT
+414 GQAEYEKALSLISRT

-481 NQQAIEQ
+481 QQDAIEQ
-488 LQQVLQ
+488 LKQVLQ
-494 LAPDYAGAYIG
+494 SAPDYAGAYIG
-505 IATANKG
+505 IATANKSLG
-512 LANYPAALQAYAKAF
+512 NYPAALQAYAKAF
-527 EIEPNW
+527 EIEPQW
-533 LTAGNINREYGFALV
+533 LTAGNINREYGFTLV
-548 ANGEDQKAEQVFTAL
+548 SNGEDQKAEQVFNAL
-563 LAKPDTRENG
+563 LAKPETSENG

-586 YSSAQSRLEHSL
+586 YSSAESRLEHSL
-598 EILKTQN
+598 EIVKTQN

-610 ARVHLV
+610 ARVHLL

-629 QRHHLDAA
+629 QRHQLDAA

-662 FTDLAE
+662 FTDLAD
-668 KIAALITPLADP
+668 KIAAVITPLADP

-699 AGQNDKAIELL
+699 AGQNDKAMELF

-718 TGLSQE
+718 TALSTE
-724 ALAHAYQQAGQIDQ
+724 ALAHAYQQAGQLDQ
-738 AIASYQKMLSSTGP
+738 AIATFQKMLSFPGG

-760 RWLVARYMLASDY
+760 RWLIARYTLATDY

-784 TLAALLNLWKNADP
+784 TLSTLLTLWKNADP

-809 YAELQ
+809 YAKLQ

>member
-27 NGSRIRLQEK
+27 NGSRIRLQEN

-113 GRRAATPAP
+113 GRRAATPA
-122 PAAAAPTPD
+122 AAAPTPG

-136 PQAAPA
+136 PQAAPS
-142 PTSAAPASEA
+142 PTSAAPATEA

-163 AVTNAKAPA
+163 AVSNAKAPA

-221 RFNSALATAFTVS
+221 RFDSALATAFTVS

-276 NIRALIASSITRT
+276 NVRALIASSITRT

-310 YTERSYGEDHILEA
+310 YTERSYGEDHLLEA

-330 DLREALGES
+330 DVREALGES

-351 QVTTKSLSALQQ
+351 QVTTKSLGALQQ
-363 YAEGSN
+363 YADGCN

-394 MAHAALGGADYSYI
+394 MARAALGGADYSYI

-414 GQSEYEKALSLISRT
+414 GQAEYEKALALISRT

-481 NQQAIEQ
+481 NQEAIEQ

-527 EIEPNW
+527 AIEPNW

-610 ARVHLV
+610 ARVHLA

-686 GYLHLLQGDIALA
+686 GYRHLLQGDIALA

-710 QQSDKENS
+710 QQSDKENR

-738 AIASYQKMLSSTGP
+738 AIASYQKMLSSTGA

-760 RWLVARYMLASDY
+760 RWLVARYTLASDY
-773 SSRGDNQKARD
+773 SWRGDNQKARD
-784 TLAALLNLWKNADP
+784 TLAALLDLWKNADP

>member
-1 MEQVSSPPTLK
+1 M
-12 FGPFIVDLVAGEVRK
+12 
-27 NGSRIRLQEK
+27 
-37 PLRVLVLLAER
+37 
-48 QGQVVTRAELKQ
+48 
-60 HLWPEHTFVDFETGL
+60 
-75 NTAVSKL
+75 
-82 RDALS
+82 
-87 DKADSPRYIETIPR
+87 
-101 RGYRFLAPVEFQ
+101 
-113 GRRAATPAP
+113 
-122 PAAAAPTPD
+122 
-131 KNQAS
+131 
-136 PQAAPA
+136 
-142 PTSAAPASEA
+142 
-152 KSDAPK
+152 
-158 PPPRT
+158 
-163 AVTNAKAPA
+163 
-172 ITTIWISLAAA
+172 
-183 VAIIAGGAYWLT
+183 
-195 HGRPALSFHSR
+195 
-206 DSVLI
+206 
-211 ADFENQTGDP
+211 
-221 RFNSALATAFTVS
+221 ATAFIVS

-265 PTLAREICQRE
+265 PTLGREICQRE
-276 NIRALIASSITRT
+276 NVRALIASSITRT
-289 GQEYALTAQ
+289 GNEYALTAQ

-330 DLREALGES
+330 DVREALGES
-339 LYQIQRTDKPLP
+339 LYQIQRSDKPLP

-363 YAEGSN
+363 YADGAQ

-414 GQSEYEKALSLISRT
+414 GQAEYEKALSLIART
-429 TTRERMMIETKYAMD
+429 TTRERMLIETKYAMD
-444 RGHVNEADQLFLLYL
+444 RGNVKDADQLFLFYL

-481 NQQAIEQ
+481 NQEAIEQ

-512 LANYPAALQAYAKAF
+512 LGKYPAALQAYAKAF
-527 EIEPNW
+527 EIEPQW

-605 SPLSV
+605 SALSV
-610 ARVHLV
+610 ARVHLD
-616 LSIVAEGKGDTKA
+616 LSIVAEGKGDAKA
-629 QRHHLDAA
+629 QRHQLDAA

-668 KIAALITPLADP
+668 EIAALITPLADP

-699 AGQNDKAIELL
+699 AGQNIKAIELL
-710 QQSDKENS
+710 RQSDKENS
-718 TGLSQE
+718 TGISQE
-724 ALAHAYQQAGQIDQ
+724 ALAHAYQQADQIDQ
-738 AIASYQKMLSSTGP
+738 AIASYQKMLSCSGP

-760 RWLVARYMLASDY
+760 RWLIAHYTLASDY
-773 SSRGDNQKARD
+773 SSRGDLQKARD
-784 TLAALLNLWKNADP
+784 TLSTLLTLWKNADP
-798 DLPTLVAAKSA
+798 DLPTLIAAKSA
-809 YAELQ
+809 YAKLQ

>member
-12 FGPFIVDLVAGEVRK
+12 FGPFVVDLAAGEVRK

-37 PLRVLVLLAER
+37 PLRVLVLLAGH
-48 QGQVVTRAELKQ
+48 QGQVVTRTELKQ
-60 HLWPEHTFVDFETGL
+60 HLWPEDTFVDFETGL

-87 DKADSPRYIETIPR
+87 DRADNPRYIETIPR
-101 RGYRFLAPVEFQ
+101 RGYRFLAPVEFH
-113 GRRAATPAP
+113 GGCASSAAVLETKDQVPQPAPAPVSQPKIETPQPPP
-122 PAAAAPTPD
+122 PAAT
-131 KNQAS
+131 
-136 PQAAPA
+136 
-142 PTSAAPASEA
+142 
-152 KSDAPK
+152 KS
-158 PPPRT
+158 
-163 AVTNAKAPA
+163 PA
-172 ITTIWISLAAA
+172 ITTIWISIAIA
-183 VAIIAGGAYWLT
+183 VAIVAGGLYWLT

-221 RFNSALATAFTVS
+221 RFDSALATAFSVS

-265 PTLAREICQRE
+265 PTLGREICQRE
-276 NIRALIASSITRT
+276 NVRALIVSSITRT

-330 DLREALGES
+330 DVREALGES

-363 YAEGSN
+363 YADGSH

-381 LFKAAIASDPEFA
+381 LFKAAIASDPDFA
-394 MAHAALGGADYSYI
+394 MAHAALGGAQYSYI

-414 GQSEYEKALSLISRT
+414 GQAEYEKALSLISRT
-429 TTRERMMIETKYAMD
+429 TNRERMMIETKYAND
-444 RGHVNEADQLFLLYL
+444 RGHVEEADQLFRLYL
-459 NSYPDDTTMR
+459 NSYPDDTPMR
-469 VNYATLLRKNGR
+469 VNYANLLRKNNR
-481 NQQAIEQ
+481 QQEAIEQ
-488 LQQVLQ
+488 FKQVLQ
-494 LAPDYAGAYIG
+494 LAPDYASAYIG
-505 IATANKG
+505 IATANKSVG
-512 LANYPAALQAYAKAF
+512 NYPAALQAYAKAF
-527 EIEPNW
+527 ELEPNW
-533 LTAGNINREYGFALV
+533 LSAGNINREYGFTLV
-548 ANGEDQKAEQVFTAL
+548 ANGEDQKAEQVFTAM
-563 LAKPDTRENG
+563 LAKPETRENG

-586 YSSAQSRLEHSL
+586 YSSAESRLEHSL
-598 EILKTQN
+598 ELVKSQN
-605 SPLSV
+605 SSLSI

-616 LSIVAEGKGDTKA
+616 LSIVAEGKGDTKT
-629 QRHHLDAA
+629 QRHHLEAA

-649 FGAMI
+649 FGALL
-654 GDACARAG
+654 GDDCARAG

-668 KIAALITPLADP
+668 KIAALITPLADA
-680 HSSEQS
+680 HSSEQM
-686 GYLHLLQGDIALA
+686 GYLHLLQGDLALA

-710 QQSDKENS
+710 RQSDKENS
-718 TGLSQE
+718 TAISTE
-724 ALAHAYQQAGQIDQ
+724 ALAHAYQQAGQLDQ
-738 AIASYQKMLSSTGP
+738 AVASFQKMLSFPGG

-760 RWLVARYMLASDY
+760 RWLVARYTLATDY
-773 SSRGDNQKARD
+773 STRGDNQKARD
-784 TLAALLNLWKNADP
+784 TLATLLTLWKNADP

-809 YAELQ
+809 YAKLQ